1 MTRLTPRTL
10 IAGALLGFTILPG
23 SAGIAFVASPA
34 AAAPLAE
41 QRFGPWRLQPYDGGL
56 PTKCLAINVATD
68 GNAIFGAGVGPL
80 GAITFIL
87 TDPRFVLARGRA
99 VEAELL
105 VDGRRIAL
113 ARVAAYDRSAITI
126 EGRELGRNEG
136 AILRAIERGN
146 RLVVQAEG
154 VRSTFDLAG
163 TTATMRSLSLCAA
176 NGGQLVPEVR
186 AAPAPAT
193 ATASTPIGTAPS
205 AVPSYETLMSAE
217 EAAEIELEVEGDRR
231 EAGLAGAA
239 SPGEAAAP
247 TAIAS
252 ASEGAT
258 ATPDHLAGAMDQFT
272 GGGAPVARFQCQMT
286 GHDVMGLPDITG
298 RGHADEVGFAI
309 RGDGSALVNGTALA
323 PLQTKQSSGAG
334 GSVETAIYSARAF
347 MQAWM
352 GAPAERAPVMGLS
365 AEQQDAYRY
374 VQGLVRG
381 MADQAMGS
389 QERYMVVGVTSGLVG
404 FFDLDGAGRTV
415 NQATPLCERVQ

>member
-10 IAGALLGFTILPG
+10 IAAALLGFTILPG
-23 SAGIAFVASPA
+23 SAGMAFVASPA

-87 TDPRFVLARGRA
+87 TDPRFALARGRA
-99 VEAELL
+99 VEAEVL

-113 ARVAAYDRSAITI
+113 ARVEAYDRSAITI

-146 RLVVQAEG
+146 RLVVQADG

-176 NGGQLVPEVR
+176 NGGQLVAEVA
-186 AAPAPAT
+186 AAPAPAP
-193 ATASTPIGTAPS
+193 ASASTSTAPS
-205 AVPSYETLMSAE
+205 AVPSYDTLMSAE
-217 EAAEIELEVEGDRR
+217 EAAEIELEVEGDRQ

-239 SPGEAAAP
+239 SPGEAVAP
-247 TAIAS
+247 TASAGAS
-252 ASEGAT
+252 ASAT
-258 ATPDHLAGAMDQFT
+258 ATADQLAGAMDQFT
-272 GGGAPVARFQCQMT
+272 GSGAPVARFQCQMT

-298 RGHADEVGFAI
+298 RGRADEVGFAI
-309 RGDGSALVNGTALA
+309 RGDGSALVNGTALP
-323 PLQTKQSSGAG
+323 PLQTKPGSGASA
-334 GSVETAIYSARAF
+334 SVETAIYSARAF

-374 VQGLVRG
+374 VQGLARG
-381 MADQAMGS
+381 MADQVMGS
-389 QERYMVVGVTSGLVG
+389 QERYMVVGVASGMVG